1 MSNGKYYGIAI
12 FYIVNIDKFNSVK
25 TLCFVSISFRVGYY
39 RGYSVLA
46 KLIVYVDDFRIS
58 RVGAI
63 FFKRKAENRN
73 LCVFYRDI
81 RLYKI
86 FNGVFGYIFAH
97 IVVYA
102 SAGENNLAVIAHFLG
117 LVCKVIGV
125 NAYAVSADKP
135 GIEFEEIPLCACRLQ
150 NGFCI
155 YAHFVEDY

>member
-86 FNGVFGYIFAH
+86 FNGVFGYIFA
-97 IVVYA
+97 I
-102 SAGENNLAVIAHFLG
+102 SSFM
-117 LVCKVIGV
+117 
-125 NAYAVSADKP
+125 
-135 GIEFEEIPLCACRLQ
+135 RLPER
-150 NGFCI
+150 I
-155 YAHFVEDY
+155 IWL

>member
-1 MSNGKYYGIAI
+1 MSNGKYYGVAI

-39 RGYSVLA
+39 RGYSVLS
-46 KLIVYVDDFRIS
+46 KLIVYIDDFRIS

-86 FNGVFGYIFAH
+86 LTVF
-97 IVVYA
+97 
-102 SAGENNLAVIAHFLG
+102 SATYLPISSFM
-117 LVCKVIGV
+117 
-125 NAYAVSADKP
+125 
-135 GIEFEEIPLCACRLQ
+135 RLPER
-150 NGFCI
+150 I
-155 YAHFVEDY
+155 IWL